1 MPRLK
6 AKASRRPIPRTESR
20 PRTAKVVHQ
29 TARQKYSRRERRIG
43 LVLIG
48 LFGLVAVGGFTWT
61 ASVQWQN
68 VSNADAYAL
77 AEAEKERRRA
87 AVLFVPLKGNVCRR
101 RVIDNE
107 TWLIADAGYVTCDEA
122 VTWNSHYPDV
132 RFQFAE
138 RLDQLRSGFRQNNNI
153 PAPK

>member
-6 AKASRRPIPRTESR
+6 AKASPEQTFAVETRQRSGTIMRR
-20 PRTAKVVHQ
+20 A
-29 TARQKYSRRERRIG
+29 ARRKYSRRERRIG
-43 LVLIG
+43 LVLTG
-48 LFGLVAVGGFTWT
+48 LFGVVFAGGLSWT

-68 VSNADAYAL
+68 WTNADAIGTDAL
-77 AEAEKERRRA
+77 DRERRRA
-87 AVLFVPLKGNVCRR
+87 AVLFVPLRGNVCRR

-132 RFQFAE
+132 KFQFAE
-138 RLDQLRSGFRQNNNI
+138 RMEQLRSGFRLN
-153 PAPK
+153 ASPKD

>member
-6 AKASRRPIPRTESR
+6 ASTPPRFLRSD
-20 PRTAKVVHQ
+20 PRMTPGSVVRKV
-29 TARQKYSRRERRIG
+29 ARQKYSRRERRIG
-43 LVLIG
+43 LVLIA
-48 LFGLVAVGGFTWT
+48 LFGVVFFGGFTWT
-61 ASVQWQN
+61 ASVQWKAA
-68 VSNADAYAL
+68 ADAEAIAL
-77 AEAEKERRRA
+77 SDAERERRRA

-107 TWLIADAGYVTCDEA
+107 TWLIADAGFVTCDEA

-138 RLDQLRSGFRQNNNI
+138 RIEQLRSGFRVNS
-153 PAPK
+153 PAK

>member
-6 AKASRRPIPRTESR
+6 ANAPRRTMPAPDPR
-20 PRTAKVVHQ
+20 PRPGRNIARKA
-29 TARQKYSRRERRIG
+29 ARQQFSRRERCIG
-43 LVLIG
+43 LAMSVVFGVMLAGG
-48 LFGLVAVGGFTWT
+48 LTWT

-68 VSNADAYAL
+68 AVDADALLL
-77 AEAEKERRRA
+77 AHAEKERRRA

-101 RVIDNE
+101 RVIDNQ

-132 RFQFAE
+132 QVQFAE
-138 RLDQLRSGFRQNNNI
+138 RIDQLRTGFRQ
-153 PAPK
+153 PAAK

>member
-6 AKASRRPIPRTESR
+6 AKASRRVLPLADPR
-20 PRTAKVVHQ
+20 PRPGKVVHQ
-29 TARQKYSRRERRIG
+29 AARQKYSRRERRIG
-43 LVLIG
+43 MVLIG
-48 LFGLVAVGGFTWT
+48 LFGFIFAGGLSWT

-68 VSNADAYAL
+68 MANADAL
-77 AEAEKERRRA
+77 VMAEAEKERRRA

-107 TWLIADAGYVTCDEA
+107 TWLIADAGFVTCDEA

-132 RFQFAE
+132 KFQFAE
-138 RLDQLRSGFRQNNNI
+138 RIEQMRSGFRAIAN
-153 PAPK
+153 AK

>member
-6 AKASRRPIPRTESR
+6 AKARRMPPPMEPR
-20 PRTAKVVHQ
+20 PRPAKVAHQ
-29 TARQKYSRRERRIG
+29 KARQKYSRRERRIG
-43 LVLIG
+43 LALIG
-48 LFGLVAVGGFTWT
+48 LFGLLTAGGFTWT
-61 ASVQWQN
+61 AAAQWQS
-68 VSNADAYAL
+68 VVDADAL
-77 AEAEKERRRA
+77 IMAEAEKERRRA

-132 RFQFAE
+132 KFQFAE
-138 RLDQLRSGFRQNNNI
+138 RLDQLRTGFRQTG